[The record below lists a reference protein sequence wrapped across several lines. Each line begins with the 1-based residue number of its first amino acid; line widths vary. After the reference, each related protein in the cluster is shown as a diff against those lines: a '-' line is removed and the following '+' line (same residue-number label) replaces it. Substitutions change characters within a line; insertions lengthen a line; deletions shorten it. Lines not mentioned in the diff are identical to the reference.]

1 MQKEELKF
9 AGSEEPDLLVWRIPQ
24 EFTLLDVSIQVFAIP
39 LLGRSGGLLLAI
51 PVGVLGDDMLLDAA
65 IEEEGVLGPS
75 RDFEAGL
82 LEEDD
87 DGAPLDVG
95 LRCPFLVIDCSDAV
109 CGDLRRYDPVT
120 DSTEDIRPFSSD
132 RPAALPATGDALGE
146 VREWIENVALSRTAF
161 YSAREEQE
169 ATPKAKAA
177 TAKRPSAPKRTSN
190 AVLAEQVA
198 TLTEHMK
205 LLAVQQ
211 EEILRSHQS
220 MLKSAGP
227 AEAAPV
233 QALGGSSKRPGM
245 PSLTAT
251 LPLPK
256 AGQVGATAKLVGP
269 PPKVKNVPDVVVRG
283 LGETVDEPANPLVPG
298 DESPQA
304 FAKALTQQSA
314 AITALVAHLTTGD
327 AMVDLSS
334 SSSGGAGLNT
344 KGAARREKMQSD
356 LAARSSTFSFKYSNS
371 CSKG

>member
-24 EFTLLDVSIQVFAIP
+24 EFILLDVAIQVFAIP

-51 PVGVLGDDMLLDAA
+51 PIGVLGDDMLLDAA

-87 DGAPLDVG
+87 DGAPQEVG
-95 LRCPFLVIDCSDAV
+95 LRCSFLVIDCSDAV
-109 CGDLRRYDPVT
+109 CADLRRYDPVT
-120 DSTEDIRPFSSD
+120 DSTEEIRPFSSE
-132 RPAALPATGDALGE
+132 RPAALPATGDVLGD
-146 VREWIENVALSRTAF
+146 VREWIENVALARTAF

-169 ATPKAKAA
+169 ATPKAKA
-177 TAKRPSAPKRTSN
+177 TTVKRPSAPKRTSN

-211 EEILRSHQS
+211 EEILRSQQN
-220 MLKSAGP
+220 MLRSSGS

-245 PSLTAT
+245 PALTST
-251 LPLPK
+251 LPVPK
-256 AGQVGATAKLVGP
+256 AGQVAAVAKLVGP
-269 PPKVKNVPDVVVRG
+269 PPKVKSVPDAVARG
-283 LGETVDEPANPLVPG
+283 PGDPADEPTNPLLPG

-327 AMVDLSS
+327 AMVDLSAS
-334 SSSGGAGLNT
+334 SSS
-344 KGAARREKMQSD
+344 
-356 LAARSSTFSFKYSNS
+356 
-371 CSKG
+371 